1 VAAVTNLIAE
11 VVAGAAD
18 PYEASLLNVQ
28 AALDELQAQPAL
40 RQLEEAGALQ
50 LAGAI
55 YHTHCGVVDL
65 L

>member
-1 VAAVTNLIAE
+1 M
-11 VVAGAAD
+11 VAGAAD

-28 AALDELQAQPAL
+28 AALDELRAQPAL

-55 YHTHCGVVDL
+55 YHTHCGVVDFL
-65 L
+65 